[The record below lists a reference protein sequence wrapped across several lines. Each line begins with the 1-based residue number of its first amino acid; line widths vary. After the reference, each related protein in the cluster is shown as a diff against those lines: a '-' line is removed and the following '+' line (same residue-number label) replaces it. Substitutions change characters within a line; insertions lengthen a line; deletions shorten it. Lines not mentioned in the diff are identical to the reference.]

1 MSGQILFDNALEAA
15 VDALE
20 SAGVD
25 LTGCE
30 ATLLRDL
37 RGKLRLHVVRP
48 PALKWPETARTTL
61 KKALASIA
69 PFGTDVVYLA
79 GNKEDPLTAVVE
91 RDRVPLSLGA
101 VGSAPRVATWFKVER
116 RLSKDAWII
125 ENQKD
130 QEPWPLA
137 LDGAFNAATP
147 PVLSFYGFKGGMGRT
162 TALAAFAL
170 YLANDFARNVVV
182 VDLDLEA
189 PGISALLLGDA
200 IPVDLGVVDFLLE
213 AQIGR
218 APPLAMSRFLLGSPF
233 GSGAGSVRV
242 VPAGRLDSH
251 YLEKLGRVDVH
262 GIVEPGAQLRSP
274 LLRLLERV
282 RDEAKPD
289 VILLDVRAGLHDL
302 GGVSLSGLSHLELIF
317 ATHTSQTWAGLP
329 LILRHL
335 GLLRAPWIRLVHTM
349 IPPASRGGDALH
361 ADFVKRAYDECCG
374 LYYLENEVPAVDDE
388 DAAHAAY
395 RLPFREALMALSD
408 LGVARAE
415 LLADEHRRFCER
427 LANDVGLG
435 GPP

>member
-1 MSGQILFDNALEAA
+1 LFDNALEAA
-15 VDALE
+15 VDAIE

-48 PALKWPETARTTL
+48 PDAKWPDAAKTTL

-69 PFGTDVVYLA
+69 PFGTDVVYL
-79 GNKEDPLTAVVE
+79 GGHKEDPLTSVVE
-91 RDRVPLSLGA
+91 RDRVPLPPEV
-101 VGSAPRVATWFKVER
+101 VGSTPRVATWFKVER

-137 LDGAFNAATP
+137 VDGTFDAATP

-170 YLANDFARNVVV
+170 YLANDLARNVVV

-200 IPVDLGVVDFLLE
+200 IQVDLGVADFLLE

-218 APPLAMSRFLLGSPF
+218 HPPLAMSRFLLGSPF

-317 ATHTSQTWAGLP
+317 ASHTSQTWAGLP

-335 GLLRAPWIRLVHTM
+335 GLLRAGWIRLVHTM

-361 ADFVKRAYDECCG
+361 ADFMKRAYDECCAA
-374 LYYLENEVPAVDDE
+374 YYLEDEVPAIDDE

-395 RLPFREALMALSD
+395 RLPFREALMAISD
-408 LGVARAE
+408 LGVAKAD
-415 LLADEHRRFCER
+415 LLSDEHRRFCER
-427 LANDVGLG
+427 LADDVGLG
-435 GPP
+435 RSL